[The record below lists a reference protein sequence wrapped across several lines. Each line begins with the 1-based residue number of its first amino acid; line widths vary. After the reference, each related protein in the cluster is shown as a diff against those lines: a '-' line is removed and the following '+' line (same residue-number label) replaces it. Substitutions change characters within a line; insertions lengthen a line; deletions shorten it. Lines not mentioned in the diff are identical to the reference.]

1 MSTADGNHPAADLEV
16 TGELVG
22 AVAGGIEKFS
32 ADARTAARQAVEDA
46 DLAPVESDEWYP
58 LGAYVDAIE
67 AIHDLVGDQAVHALG
82 QRVTRAVTFADA
94 VDDVPAALA
103 ALDEVYRA
111 QHRGGD
117 AGGYEFRQIGDE
129 DGRIECHTPY
139 PCAFDRGIV
148 EGVAVAHAD
157 GFVCVTEI
165 GACQRDGS
173 GRCTYD
179 VSW

>member
-1 MSTADGNHPAADLEV
+1 MNSADGNRPVSELEV

-22 AVAGGIEKFS
+22 AVADGIEKFS

-46 DLAPVESDEWYP
+46 DLTAVEPDEWYP

-67 AIHDLVGDQAVHALG
+67 AIHDVVGDHAVHALG
-82 QRVTRAVTFADA
+82 QRVTRAVAFPDA

-103 ALDEVYRA
+103 ALDDVYRA

-129 DGRIECHTPY
+129 DGRIECHTAY

-157 GFVCVTEI
+157 EFVCVTEI
-165 GACQRDGS
+165 GACQSDGP

>member
-1 MSTADGNHPAADLEV
+1 LEV
-16 TGELVG
+16 SGELVG
-22 AVAGGIEKFS
+22 AVAGGVEKVA
-32 ADARTAARQAVEDA
+32 ADARTAARQAAEDA
-46 DLAPVESDEWYP
+46 DFAAIESDEWYP
-58 LGAYVDAIE
+58 LGACVDTIE
-67 AIHDLVGDQAVHALG
+67 AIHDRVGDQAVHALG

-94 VDDVPAALA
+94 VDNVPAALA
-103 ALDEVYRA
+103 ALDEMYRA

-129 DGRIECHTPY
+129 DGRVECETPY

-148 EGVAVAHAD
+148 KGIAVAHAD

-165 GACQRDGS
+165 GACRNDGP

-179 VSW
+179 VGW